1 MTGLLRLISGISLMM
16 GEMQIET
23 MRCHLT
29 SVRGAL
35 AKRRKIV
42 CADKYVQKTKLLD
55 ATGRWVPMR

>member
-1 MTGLLRLISGISLMM
+1 MM

-55 ATGRWVPMR
+55 AAVRWVPMR